1 MDVRNTSPITEIA
14 EAIQANWAQAGIKL
28 ELIPGDGKATLTKY
42 RARTHDIYI
51 GQWGPDYLDPH
62 SNAETFA
69 INENNGEDAKSKTLA
84 WRNAWDIP
92 DMTKV
97 TQAAVL
103 ERDGVKRAETYG
115 TLQREHQQISP
126 FVIMFQQVEVSAQR
140 KTVGGWVIGPTSDT
154 NFYAPIAKN

>member
-1 MDVRNTSPITEIA
+1 
-14 EAIQANWAQAGIKL
+14 
-28 ELIPGDGKATLTKY
+28 
-42 RARTHDIYI
+42 
-51 GQWGPDYLDPH
+51 
-62 SNAETFA
+62 
-69 INENNGEDAKSKTLA
+69 
-84 WRNAWDIP
+84 
-92 DMTKV
+92 MTKV

-115 TLQREHQQISP
+115 NLQREHQKVSP